1 MDVTAAV
8 VRSAL
13 NGTSLVSKRLAGKG
27 ALRLF
32 RLPRGRSRIRTG
44 ERTVMARAL
53 VRTIDAGGRP
63 VMVYQWGDGR
73 RPVLLVHGWES
84 RGSRLSAFVDALLD
98 RGYSPLAFDAP
109 GHGDSEGSTTT
120 VLEFRDIL
128 AELHAE
134 YGDFEAVIAHS
145 LGVVGVFLAL
155 RGSVRAG
162 RIATIGG
169 VADFGLVVDAFCAAL
184 RLRAPL
190 ERELRRRIEREM
202 FPGEADI
209 WARFSVVHR
218 PEEVAL
224 PILVVHDEDDDTV
237 SPDQGRQIVAAYGDR
252 ARLVSTRG
260 LGHRRILVAPAV
272 VAEVLDFVT
281 ARTAGEAGGEQHG
294 EPDGLAAEVA
304 MR

>member
-1 MDVTAAV
+1 MDVAAAA

-32 RLPRGRSRIRTG
+32 RLPRGRSRMRSG
-44 ERTVMARAL
+44 ERLVMERART
-53 VRTIDAGGRP
+53 RTIDANGRP
-63 VMVYQWGDGR
+63 VVVYEWGDGR

-84 RGSRLSAFVDALLD
+84 RGSRLSAFVDALLE
-98 RGYSPLAFDAP
+98 RGCSPVAFDAP
-109 GHGDSEGSTTT
+109 GHGDSEGATTT
-120 VLEFRDIL
+120 VLEYRDIIT
-128 AELHAE
+128 ELHAE
-134 YGDFEAVIAHS
+134 YGDFEGVIAHS
-145 LGVVGVFLAL
+145 LGVAGAFLAL

-169 VADFGLVVDAFCAAL
+169 VAEFGLVVDAFCAAL

-190 ERELRRRIEREM
+190 AGELRRRIEREM

-209 WARFSVVHR
+209 WNRFSTVHR
-218 PEEVAL
+218 PEEVVL

-281 ARTAGEAGGEQHG
+281 ARTAGEADGE
-294 EPDGLAAEVA
+294 AAEVA
-304 MR
+304 VR

>member
-32 RLPRGRSRIRTG
+32 RLPRGRSRIRSG
-44 ERTVMARAL
+44 ERPVMERAR
-53 VRTIDAGGRP
+53 VRTVEATGRP
-63 VMVYQWGDGR
+63 VVVYQWGDGR

-84 RGSRLSAFVDALLD
+84 RGSRMSAFVDPLLAC
-98 RGYSPLAFDAP
+98 GYSPLAFDAP

-120 VLEFRDIL
+120 VLEFRDIIT
-128 AELHAE
+128 ELHAE

-145 LGVVGVFLAL
+145 LGVAGAFLTL

-162 RIATIGG
+162 RLAAIGG

-190 ERELRRRIEREM
+190 AGELRRRIEREM
-202 FPGEADI
+202 FPGEPDI
-209 WARFSVVHR
+209 WARFSAVHR
-218 PEEVAL
+218 PQEVEL

-237 SPDQGRQIVAAYGDR
+237 SPEQGRRIVAAYGER

-260 LGHRRILVAPAV
+260 LGHRRILVDPMV

-281 ARTAGEAGGEQHG
+281 AGAVADGDGTGVAAGAG
-294 EPDGLAAEVA
+294 V
-304 MR
+304 R